1 MTIENFNSELLAT
14 TSDIER
20 RKFIHKHIFHGT
32 PFVFQNEE
40 ERYFEFRNRIAQ
52 NFSIGFYEVF
62 IVGSAKFGFSYWKHK
77 DFDFNSDIDV
87 VIVNERLFEE
97 FYKKICDYQYNL
109 DRFYKTIS
117 IAERKEYHKFLHYL
131 IKGWMR
137 PDLLPTSFQMDL
149 LKKEWWDFFNSISNN
164 KSEVGN
170 YDVKAGLYKN
180 YYYLEK
186 YYLFG
191 IELHCNNL
199 KINQN

>member
-1 MTIENFNSELLAT
+1 MTIETFNSELLAT
-14 TSDIER
+14 ASEYER
-20 RKFIHKHIFHGT
+20 RKFIQKHLFHGT
-32 PFVFQNEE
+32 PFVFQDGEDK
-40 ERYFEFRNRIAQ
+40 YFEFRNRIAQ

-77 DFDFNSDIDV
+77 NFDLDSDIDV

-97 FYKKICDYQYNL
+97 FYKKICDYQYDL

-117 IAERKEYHKFLHYL
+117 IEERKKYYEFLRYL

-137 PDLLPTSFQMDL
+137 PDLLPTSFQIGL

-170 YDVKAGLYKN
+170 YEVKAGLYKN
-180 YYYLEK
+180 YYFLEK
-186 YYLFG
+186 YHLTG
-191 IELHCNNL
+191 IESYCNNIRNN
-199 KINQN
+199 KE